1 MDQTFKLTD
10 GVVAH
15 VVKLLQIG
23 LLEGTDV
30 TDHFRR
36 VTLIADE
43 EGDLHLSSDYEESF
57 NESLEKMQK
66 FINEQTEQS
75 DQADQ
80 GE

>member
-1 MDQTFKLTD
+1 MNCFSNPMLQQRSLKF
-10 GVVAH
+10 
-15 VVKLLQIG
+15 VKLLQIG

-36 VTLIADE
+36 VTLVADE
-43 EGDLHLSSDYEESF
+43 EGDLYLSNDYEESF

-66 FINEQTEQS
+66 FINEQTEQ
-75 DQADQ
+75 AEQ